1 MAQTIVP
8 ATSVRKKRL
17 AVLEQVETDDAAVRK
32 EMAAAIRR
40 MIDDAITK
48 HPDCPSHVS
57 LWVDRL
63 NQCLESLQDP
73 S

>member
-1 MAQTIVP
+1 M
-8 ATSVRKKRL
+8 RKKRL
-17 AVLEQVETDDAAVRK
+17 AVLEQVGTDDAAVRK

-40 MIDDAITK
+40 MIDDAIAR
-48 HPDCPSHVS
+48 HPDYPSHVS